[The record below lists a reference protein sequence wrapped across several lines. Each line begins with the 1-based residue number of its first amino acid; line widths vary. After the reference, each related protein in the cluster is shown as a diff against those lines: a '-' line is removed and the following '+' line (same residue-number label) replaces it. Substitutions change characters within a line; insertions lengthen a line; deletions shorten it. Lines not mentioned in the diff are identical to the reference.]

1 MMDILGVSGNQC
13 TQPWRMF
20 FLGTMIGLRVL
31 VGLQVQAGILEALDG
46 ATDYMPP

>member
-1 MMDILGVSGNQC
+1 
-13 TQPWRMF
+13 MF
-20 FLGTMIGLRVL
+20 YLGTMIGLRVL